1 MIGMQGMHC
10 RKTPIRKKEDSSAR
24 GKQCT
29 KCGTRNHLKYPQT
42 TRPGAVNTL
51 DLAQDEYLEDPDE
64 YEYAR
69 ALDNSANDSING
81 CYPKK
86 LFAHLV
92 IDNSIINF
100 QLNCGGTLNIM
111 PSDLYLDVVRDKDL
125 SFLTGRNYKRLENRL
140 C

>member
-1 MIGMQGMHC
+1 M
-10 RKTPIRKKEDSSAR
+10 
-24 GKQCT
+24 
-29 KCGTRNHLKYPQT
+29 
-42 TRPGAVNTL
+42 NTL

-64 YEYAR
+64 HEYAR

-86 LFAHLV
+86 LFARLV

-111 PSDLYLDVVRDKDL
+111 PSDLYLDVVGDKDL